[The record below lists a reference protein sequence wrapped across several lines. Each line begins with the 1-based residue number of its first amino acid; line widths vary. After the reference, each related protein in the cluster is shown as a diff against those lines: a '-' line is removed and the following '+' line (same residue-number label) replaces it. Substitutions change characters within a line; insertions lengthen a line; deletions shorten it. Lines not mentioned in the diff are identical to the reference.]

1 MKSVYFRCFGVLF
14 FVLLFSCS
22 NDQESISVGEDW
34 INSAIKVYTFDT
46 LAIEATTFQFDS
58 LIVNSADNLLIGSYK
73 DDIFGRTTAS
83 SFLKFTGETFTIED
97 EAEFDSISLILNY
110 DSYSFADTT
119 NVESLNIYRIAEEIE
134 TDENSDLYR
143 NSDFEIEPSSLST
156 FNYSPRPH
164 QNDSIQISISADL
177 GQELFDKILND
188 EISSNNDFNN
198 VLYGLAIV
206 LDSLNNSSVIS
217 FNKENSYLR
226 LYYSIKDEIE
236 NDDKFIDFSVNTSES
251 FHQIKSNHQGTYFS
265 GIEDQLDQ
273 VPSSQTNNQVFI
285 QSGTGIATRIEF
297 PNFKQSLNDIQ
308 GSGSITNAILNFKIK
323 VDRNNVNYGVKD
335 SLPVYIINQRT
346 EVQDNV
352 YNYLGTQSYALITE
366 ESDEFNTL
374 EYSLSLKYFLDNLIE
389 DTQNEDQYLAIYSP
403 NFNNSVDRYVIYGP
417 NAAEDN
423 RMKLQITYAIYNE
436 DE

>member
-1 MKSVYFRCFGVLF
+1 MKSVYFRCFGVLCF
-14 FVLLFSCS
+14 ILCFSCS

-34 INSAIKVYTFDT
+34 INSEVKVYTFDT
-46 LAIEATTFQFDS
+46 LPIEASTIQFDS
-58 LIVNSADNLLIGSYK
+58 LIVNSEDNFLVGSYK

-83 SFLKFTGETFTIED
+83 SFLKFTGQTFTIED

-119 NVESLNIYRIAEEIE
+119 HVQSLNIYRLAEEIE
-134 TDENSDLYR
+134 TDENANLYR
-143 NSDFEIEPSSLST
+143 NSDFEIETASLSI

-164 QNDSIQISISADL
+164 QNDSIQINIAADL
-177 GQELFDKILND
+177 GQELFDKIQND
-188 EISSNNDFNN
+188 EISSNNDFNDF
-198 VLYGLAIV
+198 LLGLAIV
-206 LDSLNNSSVIS
+206 PDSLKNTSIVS
-217 FNKENSYLR
+217 FSKENSYLR

-236 NDDKFIDFSVNTSES
+236 NEDKFIDFSINASES
-251 FHQIKSNHQGTYFS
+251 FHQIKDNHQDTYFL

-273 VPSSQTNNQVFI
+273 IPSSQTNNQVFI
-285 QSGTGIATRIEF
+285 QSGTGIVTRIEF

-308 GSGSITNAILNFKIK
+308 GSGSISNAILNFKIK

-335 SLPVYIINQRT
+335 SLPVYIINKRA
-346 EVQDNV
+346 EVQGHV
-352 YNYLGTQSYALITE
+352 YNYLGTQSYAQITQ

-374 EYSLSLKYFLDNLIE
+374 EYSLSLKYFLDDLIA
-389 DTQNEDQYLAIYSP
+389 DTQNDDQYLAIYSP

-417 NAAEDN
+417 DAAEDN